1 MDETYFDEGPA
12 GNFETATLE
21 ISKDLD
27 GNEQN
32 NSTPVSGDVNVARKN
47 TENQGNSVNQ
57 VPASRDVST
66 IPFKHIDFHSFF
78 TDRNEVVEK
87 ALKDCQES
95 LINEE
100 EKDIVGS
107 WLLTEISLWDTE
119 KERLVLLTWK
129 AIYSVKYDF
138 ISLKILEYNRIPLS
152 QIDTVVF
159 GELIYPPS
167 SLAPRLSGLAE
178 GVSSIF
184 HCAVRQD
191 WSSLTS
197 CTGLAQFEPRK
208 RSISGVRLMW
218 NKGDPLP
225 LGKKWNPFAKDIP
238 WLTYSNHPLFWYKGS
253 DIEKAKF
260 DVEGLHATILNVLPV
275 ECNIRTGSI
284 IIENYFGLG
293 ALVHNRNGLGFF
305 KIRGKISF

>member
-167 SLAPRLSGLAE
+167 SLAP
-178 GVSSIF
+178 
-184 HCAVRQD
+184 
-191 WSSLTS
+191 
-197 CTGLAQFEPRK
+197 K